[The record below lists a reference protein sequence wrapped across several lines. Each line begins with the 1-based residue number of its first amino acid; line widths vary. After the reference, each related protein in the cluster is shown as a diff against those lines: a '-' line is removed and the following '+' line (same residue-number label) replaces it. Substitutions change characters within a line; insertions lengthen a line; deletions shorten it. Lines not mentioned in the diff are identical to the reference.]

1 MAALQA
7 KPDDR
12 WNFTIEATILEEDA
26 EYLRRNPPQIKR
38 HKREKTVV
46 CKHWMNGLCKKG
58 EDCGY
63 LHQYDMSKM
72 PECQFFRDY
81 GMCTNED
88 CVFRHIKQE
97 DKKHDCPWYARGFC
111 RHGPKCNNRH
121 AKKEVC
127 IDFLVGFC
135 PKGDACQLGHPRHE
149 MPQMGD
155 WSERFDSLKDVRD
168 VEKEEMRRKMAQEEA
183 TKRAE

>member
-81 GMCTNED
+81 GMCTNE
-88 CVFRHIKQE
+88 
-97 DKKHDCPWYARGFC
+97 AT
-111 RHGPKCNNRH
+111 H
-121 AKKEVC
+121 AHAAWVVSMRESRTLFPGASATAVS
-127 IDFLVGFC
+127 I
-135 PKGDACQLGHPRHE
+135 LGHADAPSSQLAAPAYTVG
-149 MPQMGD
+149 PQARSAAVQSHHG
-155 WSERFDSLKDVRD
+155 L
-168 VEKEEMRRKMAQEEA
+168 
-183 TKRAE
+183 